1 MSDLMIRV
9 DGNQI
14 KQVLLGGSYLDTA
27 ETGACTA
34 RKPPTPAWNATD
46 PNIPKS
52 PWWLADGSFIGFRV
66 VCDVGP
72 APVRDAA
79 SHGDGRTRPLWRGP
93 AERRGEAHGSRAPHD
108 LPAAWFSHPR
118 CRFRRDRSRSW

>member
-79 SHGDGRTRPLWRGP
+79 TRASGP
-93 AERRGEAHGSRAPHD
+93 IQGSTTA
-108 LPAAWFSHPR
+108 
-118 CRFRRDRSRSW
+118 CRSPIGSTSSRPGSGGSPSTD